1 MLRCFDLR
9 CVLSDVLVGMCTEP
23 FLPITSAFF
32 SIYVLCV
39 RVFGVAS
46 LYLCFN
52 FVLDL
57 ICLRLHVFPEVCICK
72 WRVLN

>member
-1 MLRCFDLR
+1 MYRTISSYY
-9 CVLSDVLVGMCTEP
+9 VSV
-23 FLPITSAFF
+23 F

-52 FVLDL
+52 FVSDL
-57 ICLRLHVFPEVCICK
+57 IFLRLHVFPEVCICK